1 MFDCNARLFAR
12 RSHASIVRTT
22 GEACVKGIRTDALFA
37 SSISAM
43 MVVVMMV
50 VVVVTVPA
58 RLDADMNASAMM
70 VVVMMVMSDYDLGG
84 LRAATL
90 CQTLIIGLQ

>member
-1 MFDCNARLFAR
+1 MVMVMVVMVPISRHDD
-12 RSHASIVRTT
+12 HAGSIPIIVT
-22 GEACVKGIRTDALFA
+22 AI
-37 SSISAM
+37 IP
-43 MVVVMMV
+43 MVMVVMMMVV

>member
-50 VVVVTVPA
+50 VVVTVPA

>member
-1 MFDCNARLFAR
+1 MPF
-12 RSHASIVRTT
+12 
-22 GEACVKGIRTDALFA
+22 FA
-37 SSISAM
+37 SSVSAM
-43 MVVVMMV
+43 MVVVVVM

-70 VVVMMVMSDYDLGG
+70 VVVMSDYDLGG